1 MTDRMPRYIPARN
14 RIVPLNRYRGAAL
27 LEFVRKLADGGDQR
41 AMAFYDALM
50 SGAFDPPP
58 DGGGDTGIR
67 LNPRPS
73 TVRPGEP

>member
-1 MTDRMPRYIPARN
+1 MDKMPRYIPARN

-27 LEFVRKLADGGDQR
+27 LEFVRKLADGGDQK

-58 DGGGDTGIR
+58 DGAGDSGIR
-67 LNPRPS
+67 NPARPS
-73 TVRPGEP
+73 TMRPDDP